1 MNKMSEHLKIKIGQ
15 VFRVPYRGQLADR
28 SELSSYQVLTRGIHK
43 KSADLQ
49 KGMFFYQHVQE
60 PGQQF
65 ARIPAFIFHSNPFKS
80 GGEGAPW
87 VDVVEPDAG
96 YCLFHGDN
104 RKAGAPPL
112 SSRGNARF
120 AQAQNFYIDPTLRK
134 FAPPVLVFKQ
144 VEFDRSSKG
153 HRQFCGFGVPVRQS
167 LGVQKDTRAGY
178 FTNLVIE
185 LALFRMDRE
194 NETFSWKWI
203 DGRRNPEVDADAALQ
218 EAPASWKQ
226 WVCDGELAIES
237 CRRFVARQ
245 AVVAA
250 SEQVRLTNDERRIL
264 EEVVEYYSHERHC
277 FEGLASFVTQRILG
291 HQCRRGW
298 VTKRSGDGG
307 IDFVCR
313 LDVGDPADRLSQT
326 SAVVL
331 GQAKCVGPNTSI
343 GGSALARVVARL
355 QRGWIGAFVTTGS
368 YSRAA
373 QLELAQDRYPVV
385 LVNGQRLARAVF
397 EVLTQERIE
406 LRHLLDRETDWYVR
420 SLSHLAP
427 QRILEDSFGFA
438 TSAAFQD
445 TKKHG

>member
-1 MNKMSEHLKIKIGQ
+1 MPEHSSIKIGQ
-15 VFRVPYRGQLADR
+15 IFRVPYRGQLAGR
-28 SELSSYQVLTRGIHK
+28 NGLASYQELTRGIHE

-49 KGMFFYQHVQE
+49 KGMFFYQHLPE
-60 PGQQF
+60 RGQDF

-80 GGEGAPW
+80 GGEGSPW
-87 VDVVEPDAG
+87 VDVIEPDAG

-104 RKAGAPPL
+104 RKPGASPL

-120 AQAQNFYIDPTLRK
+120 AQAQNFYADPTRRK

-144 VEFDRSSKG
+144 VEFDGNNKG

-167 LGVQKDTRAGY
+167 IGVQKDRRAGY

-185 LALFRMDRE
+185 LVLFRMERE

-203 DGRRNPEVDADAALQ
+203 DDRRNPEVDADSALRG
-218 EAPASWKQ
+218 APASWKQ
-226 WVCDGELAIES
+226 WVSDGDLAIEG
-237 CRRFVARQ
+237 CRRYVARET
-245 AVVAA
+245 VVAA
-250 SEQVRLTNDERRIL
+250 SEQITLTNDERRIL
-264 EEVVEYYSHERHC
+264 KEVVYYYSKQRHH
-277 FEGLASFVTQRILG
+277 FEALASFVTQRILG
-291 HQCRRGW
+291 QQCRRGW

-331 GQAKCVGPNTSI
+331 GQAKCVGMNTSV

-368 YSRAA
+368 FSRAA

-385 LVNGQRLARAVF
+385 LVNGRRLARAVF

-406 LRHLLDRETDWYVR
+406 LRDLLDRETDWYTR
-420 SLSHLAP
+420 SLSHLSP
-427 QRILEDSFGFA
+427 QRILEDAFGFA
-438 TSAAFQD
+438 TSAASQD
-445 TKKHG
+445 SKKHG